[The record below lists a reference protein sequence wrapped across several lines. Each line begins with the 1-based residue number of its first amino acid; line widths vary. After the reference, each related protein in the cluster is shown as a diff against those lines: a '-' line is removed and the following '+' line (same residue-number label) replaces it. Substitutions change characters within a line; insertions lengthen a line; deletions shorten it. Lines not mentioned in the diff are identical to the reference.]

1 MRFNLKSMSFE
12 DLVALRDN
20 LEQVISQKATA
31 ARQEL
36 EEKLAA
42 LESLTGVR
50 RGPKRRGVLAGTK
63 VAPKFHNP
71 RDRSQTWSG
80 RGRTPLWLQ
89 AMLKQGHKLEE
100 FAIRATAAI
109 VKPAAKRTKGKKRGP
124 KKAK

>member
-1 MRFNLKSMSFE
+1 MRLNLKSMSFE
-12 DLVALRDN
+12 DLVVLRGN
-20 LEQVISQKATA
+20 VEELISQKATA
-31 ARQEL
+31 ARREL

-42 LESLTGVR
+42 LENLTGVS

-63 VAPKFHNP
+63 VAPKYHNP
-71 RDRSQTWSG
+71 KDRSQTWSG

-109 VKPAAKRTKGKKRGP
+109 VRPAAKRTKGKRGP